1 MFSREN
7 VISVGALK
15 ANFRKEKTMKKT
27 KVLAL
32 TECGVM
38 VALATVLSLIQ
49 LGSFPT
55 GGSIT
60 LASMLPIVV
69 VAYRH
74 GIAWGLGAGFTASL
88 AQMLLGLSA
97 FSYVTTW
104 QSVLAVAL
112 LDYIVPFAVY
122 GLAGVF
128 KKAFKKQYV
137 ALLSGAI
144 FAALLRYVCHVISG
158 ATVWAGLSI
167 PDSAALLYSL
177 SYNATYMIPD
187 TLILA
192 LVGAYVGSVIDFRRD
207 VPTRIMRENI
217 SKLDASFIALAGLS
231 LLSAIIYDT
240 VAVFTK
246 LQSKSGEFDI
256 TLLSEVNWLAVGIVT
271 GACVLVSVGLFLA
284 VYIRG
289 RKERAA

>member
-1 MFSREN
+1 
-7 VISVGALK
+7 
-15 ANFRKEKTMKKT
+15 MKKT

-88 AQMLLGLSA
+88 AQMLLGLSS

-112 LDYIVPFAVY
+112 LDYIVAFAVY

-144 FAALLRYVCHVISG
+144 FAGLLRYVCHVISG

-192 LVGAYVGSVIDFRRD
+192 LVGAYVGSVIDFRRN

-231 LLSAIIYDT
+231 LLSGIIYDT

-246 LQSKSGEFDI
+246 LQSESGEFDI
-256 TLLSEVNWLAVGIVT
+256 TLLSNVNWLAVGIVT
-271 GACVLVSVGLFLA
+271 GACVLVSAGLFLT
-284 VYIRG
+284 VYIRSL
-289 RKERAA
+289 RE

>member
-1 MFSREN
+1 
-7 VISVGALK
+7 
-15 ANFRKEKTMKKT
+15 MKKT

-38 VALATVLSLIQ
+38 VAFASVLSLIQ
-49 LGSFPT
+49 LASLPA

-74 GIAWGLGAGFTASL
+74 GAGWGIASAFAASL
-88 AQMLLGLSA
+88 VQMLLGLSA

-104 QSVLAVAL
+104 QSVLAVAF
-112 LDYIVPFAVY
+112 LDYVAAFAVY
-122 GLAGVF
+122 GLAGIF
-128 KKAFKKQYV
+128 RKSFKKQNL
-137 ALLSGAI
+137 AFLSGAV
-144 FAALLRYVCHVISG
+144 FAGILRYVCHVISG

-192 LVGAYVGSVIDFRRD
+192 LVGTYLASVIDFRREI
-207 VPTRIMRENI
+207 PTRALRERT
-217 SKLDASFIALAGLS
+217 SKLDTALVAFGGIS
-231 LLSAIIYDT
+231 LLFGIIFDT
-240 VAVFTK
+240 VAIFSR
-246 LQSKSGEFDI
+246 LQSESGEFDI
-256 TLLSEVNWLAVGIVT
+256 RLLSSVNWTAV
-271 GACVLVSVGLFLA
+271 ACVTAAALLVFAASMAA
-284 VYIRG
+284 VLIRNRQIG
-289 RKERAA
+289 RK

>member
-1 MFSREN
+1 
-7 VISVGALK
+7 
-15 ANFRKEKTMKKT
+15 MKKN

-49 LGSFPT
+49 LASLPA

-74 GIAWGLGAGFTASL
+74 GPIWGVGSALVASL
-88 AQMLLGLSA
+88 MQMLLGLSA

-112 LDYIVPFAVY
+112 LDYVFAFAVY
-122 GLAGVF
+122 GLAGIYR
-128 KKAFKKQYV
+128 KSLKKQNLAFIAG
-137 ALLSGAI
+137 ALTAGV
-144 FAALLRYVCHVISG
+144 LRYVCHVISG

-192 LVGAYVGSVIDFRRD
+192 LVSGYVASVIDFRRQT
-207 VPTRIMRENI
+207 PTRAI
-217 SKLDASFIALAGLS
+217 SEKLSPLDATLLS
-231 LLSAIIYDT
+231 LGGVSLLFAFIFDS

-246 LQSKSGEFDI
+246 LQSESGEFDV
-256 TLLSEVNWLAVGIVT
+256 TLLSEVNWLVVALVT
-271 GACVLVSVGLFLA
+271 FASALVSASLFFA
-284 VYIRG
+284 VRFRG
-289 RKERAA
+289 GKSGGK

>member
-1 MFSREN
+1 MHASAFHS
-7 VISVGALK
+7 LK
-15 ANFRKEKTMKKT
+15 EKGKTMKKT
-27 KVLAL
+27 NVLAL

-60 LASMLPIVV
+60 LASMLPIVII
-69 VAYRH
+69 AYRH
-74 GIAWGLGAGFTASL
+74 GTFWGLGAAFTASL

-104 QSVLAVAL
+104 QSILAVAL
-112 LDYIVPFAVY
+112 LDYVVAFAVY
-122 GLAGVF
+122 GLAGIF
-128 KKAFKKQYV
+128 RKTFKKQY
-137 ALLSGAI
+137 AAMLTGAV
-144 FAALLRYVCHVISG
+144 FAGLLRYVCHVISG

-192 LVGAYVGSVIDFRRD
+192 LVGAYVGSVIDFRREI
-207 VPTRIMRENI
+207 PTRILRENV
-217 SKLDASFIALAGLS
+217 SKLDASLIASAGLS
-231 LLSAIIYDT
+231 LLLGIIYDT

-246 LQSKSGEFDI
+246 LQSESGEFDI
-256 TLLSEVNWLAVGIVT
+256 TLLSEVNWLSVGIVT
-271 GACVLVSVGLFLA
+271 AATVAASFVLFLIA
-284 VYIRG
+284 YIRG
-289 RKERAA
+289 RKNGIN

>member
-1 MFSREN
+1 
-7 VISVGALK
+7 
-15 ANFRKEKTMKKT
+15 MKKT
-27 KVLAL
+27 NVRAL

-38 VALATVLSLIQ
+38 VAFATVLSLIQ

-60 LASMLPIVV
+60 LASMLPIVII
-69 VAYRH
+69 AYRH
-74 GIAWGLGAGFTASL
+74 GITWGLGAAFTASL

-112 LDYIVPFAVY
+112 LDYVVAFAVY
-122 GLAGVF
+122 GLAGIF
-128 KKAFKKQYV
+128 RKTFKKQY
-137 ALLSGAI
+137 AAI
-144 FAALLRYVCHVISG
+144 LAGSVFAGILRYVCHVISG

-192 LVGAYVGSVIDFRRD
+192 LVGAYVGSVIDFRREI
-207 VPTRIMRENI
+207 PTRILRENV
-217 SKLDASFIALAGLS
+217 SKLDAALIASAGLF
-231 LLSAIIYDT
+231 LLSGIIYDT

-246 LQSKSGEFDI
+246 LQSESGEFDI
-256 TLLSEVNWLAVGIVT
+256 TLLSEVNWLSVGIVT
-271 GACVLVSVGLFLA
+271 AACVAVAVLLFA
-284 VYIRG
+284 IAYMRG
-289 RKERAA
+289 AKKGVN

>member
-1 MFSREN
+1 
-7 VISVGALK
+7 
-15 ANFRKEKTMKKT
+15 MKKT

-38 VALATVLSLIQ
+38 VALASILSLIQ

-60 LASMLPIVV
+60 LASMLPIAV

-74 GIAWGLGAGFTASL
+74 GVKWGLGSAFAASL
-88 AQMLLGLSA
+88 VQMLLGLSS

-104 QSVLAVAL
+104 QSVLAVAF
-112 LDYIVPFAVY
+112 LDYVFAFAVY
-122 GLAGVF
+122 GLAGLF
-128 KKAFKKQYV
+128 RNAFKKQNIALV
-137 ALLSGAI
+137 AGAV
-144 FAALLRYVCHVISG
+144 FAGFLRYVCHVISG

-192 LVGAYVGSVIDFRRD
+192 VVATYVGSLIDFRRD
-207 VPTRIMRENI
+207 VPTRALRENI
-217 SKLDASFIALAGLS
+217 SKIDTTLIGSAGAL
-231 LLSAIIYDT
+231 LLGAFIYDS
-240 VAVFTK
+240 VAIFTK
-246 LQSKSGEFDI
+246 LQSESGEFDI
-256 TLLSEVNWLAVGIVT
+256 TLLSNVNWLSVGIVT
-271 GACVLVSVGLFLA
+271 AVAVLLGAVALTA
-284 VYIRG
+284 VYLRG
-289 RKERAA
+289 RKIGGR

>member
-1 MFSREN
+1 
-7 VISVGALK
+7 
-15 ANFRKEKTMKKT
+15 MKKT

-38 VALATVLSLIQ
+38 VALATVLSLFQ

-74 GIAWGLGAGFTASL
+74 GIAWGVGAAFTASL

-104 QSVLAVAL
+104 QSILAVAF
-112 LDYIVPFAVY
+112 LDYVIAFAVY
-122 GLAGVF
+122 GLAGIF
-128 KKAFKKQYV
+128 RKLFKKQYI
-137 ALLSGAI
+137 AMLTGAV
-144 FAALLRYVCHVISG
+144 FAGFLRYVCHVISG

-192 LVGAYVGSVIDFRRD
+192 LVGAYVGAVIDFRREI
-207 VPTRIMRENI
+207 PTRVLRENI
-217 SKLDASFIALAGLS
+217 SKLDSSLISFAGFS
-231 LLSAIIYDT
+231 LLSGIIYDT

-246 LQSKSGEFDI
+246 LQSESGEFDI
-256 TLLSEVNWLAVGIVT
+256 RLLSEVNWLAVVIVT
-271 GACVLVSVGLFLA
+271 AAAILLSFGLFLA
-284 VYIRG
+284 VYIRN
-289 RKERAA
+289 RKGEEASR

>member
-1 MFSREN
+1 
-7 VISVGALK
+7 
-15 ANFRKEKTMKKT
+15 MKKT

-38 VALATVLSLIQ
+38 VALASILSLIQ
-49 LGSFPT
+49 LGSLPT

-60 LASMLPIVV
+60 LASMLPIAV

-74 GIAWGLGAGFTASL
+74 GIKWGLGSAFAASL
-88 AQMLLGLSA
+88 VQMLLGLSA

-112 LDYIVPFAVY
+112 FDYVFAFAAY
-122 GLAGVF
+122 GISGIFRRALQKQNIALTAGVVLAGF
-128 KKAFKKQYV
+128 
-137 ALLSGAI
+137 
-144 FAALLRYVCHVISG
+144 LRYVCHVISG

-167 PDSAALLYSL
+167 PSSAALLYSL

-192 LVGAYVGSVIDFRRD
+192 VVTAYVASFIDFRRE
-207 VPTRIMRENI
+207 VPTRALRENI
-217 SKLDASFIALAGLS
+217 SKLDTLLMGGVGAL
-231 LLSAIIYDT
+231 LLGAFVYDS

-246 LQSKSGEFDI
+246 LQSESGEFDI
-256 TLLSEVNWLAVGIVT
+256 TLLSNVNWIPVIIVT
-271 GACVLVSVGLFLA
+271 AAAVVLSLAAFLT
-284 VYIRG
+284 VYLRQEG
-289 RKERAA
+289 KAGKRA